1 MEDISKDG
9 SFRAEICKERIVAVQ
24 MFGMLSVRW
33 DLAYL
38 IFRVLRRILTSS
50 LVSDLLVVK
59 CHNSL

>member
-38 IFRVLRRILTSS
+38 IFQVLRRIRAFRLS
-50 LVSDLLVVK
+50 SDLLVLK
-59 CHNSL
+59 CHNS